1 MVIYRKE
8 YNEIQTGQAP
18 ALIASVEEE
27 VDARIA
33 IIIALMECAK
43 PESVLVVV
51 VRGSLGGGIT

>member
-1 MVIYRKE
+1 MVIYRK
-8 YNEIQTGQAP
+8 YIGIQTGYAS

-33 IIIALMECAK
+33 IKIALMECAK

-51 VRGSLGGGIT
+51 ETGSLGGGIT